1 MLSDVVKHGDRADK
15 VHDRESP
22 SEPTWNVSLS
32 QNTIDLRGFSKGRF
46 TRGYIGLY
54 LYSAR
59 SEGGG
64 PTPSGM
70 FNSLTPL
77 LLPLGTADRWER
89 VITLPPRL
97 CHAM

>member
-1 MLSDVVKHGDRADK
+1 MLSDVVKHGERADK

-46 TRGYIGLY
+46 TRGYAGLY
-54 LYSAR
+54 LYSTE
-59 SEGGG
+59 SEGAGSI
-64 PTPSGM
+64 PLAI
-70 FNSLTPL
+70 FNGLTPP
-77 LLPLGTADRWER
+77 LLPLGIADRGER
-89 VITLPPRL
+89 VVTLHPCL